1 MATALRPVGH
11 EDKLSIVDH
20 LDELRSRLIICVLAL
35 VVTSALCYWQNA
47 NVLEVLNRPLE
58 TRVQGDS
65 NRGGADRLEG
75 AAAFNRGL
83 GEFAERAQ
91 EFARAVGREDALDPA
106 TRAAAERL
114 AESAEVV
121 ARNAP
126 AAASNQPITLGVAEP
141 FTTTLKVSF
150 YAGLLLALPLLLY
163 QAYAFVLPA
172 FTPHERR
179 VALPLML
186 MVPIL
191 FLGGVAF
198 GYYVVLDRAIA
209 FLQNFNDDA
218 FDINVQA
225 RDYYGFVVFFLAGI
239 GLLFQV
245 PVGVLAV
252 TRTGLVTTGQL
263 RRNRGYVILAI
274 AVLAAVA
281 TPTPDPITMTL
292 AMGPLVVL
300 FELSIWL
307 SAWLN
312 RVRPPEVED
321 EAHEELDATLDWDA
335 DEDDVDDLDDDDHR
349 ER

>member
-11 EDKLSIVDH
+11 EDKLSVVDH
-20 LDELRSRLIICVLAL
+20 LDELRSRLIICVVTL
-35 VVTSALCYWQNA
+35 VVTSVVCYWQNA
-47 NVLEVLNRPLE
+47 NVLDVLNRPLE

-75 AAAFNRGL
+75 AAAFNRDL
-83 GEFAERAQ
+83 GAFATSVRELAD
-91 EFARAVGREDALDPA
+91 ALGREEGLRPA
-106 TRAAAERL
+106 TVAAAERAADR
-114 AESAEVV
+114 AEAV
-121 ARNAP
+121 ARAAP

-141 FTTTLKVSF
+141 FTTTLRVSF

-163 QAYAFVLPA
+163 QAYAFILPA
-172 FTPHERR
+172 FTPGERR
-179 VALPLML
+179 IAVPLML
-186 MVPIL
+186 MVPVL

-198 GYYVVLDRAIA
+198 GYFVVLDRAIA

-225 RDYYGFVVFFLAGI
+225 KDYYGFVIFFVGSI

-252 TRTGLVTTGQL
+252 TRTGLVTTRQL

-292 AMGPLVVL
+292 AMGPLVIL

-307 SAWLN
+307 AAWLN
-312 RVRPPEVED
+312 RVKPPEPDED
-321 EAHEELDATLDWDA
+321 PVASLDWD
-335 DEDDVDDLDDDDHR
+335 DDDR
-349 ER
+349 ED

>member
-20 LDELRSRLIICVLAL
+20 LDELRSRLIICILAL
-35 VVTSALCYWQNA
+35 VVTSVFCYWQNA
-47 NVLEVLNRPLE
+47 NVLDVLNRPLE

-65 NRGGADRLEG
+65 NRGGSDRLEG
-75 AAAFNRGL
+75 AAAFNKSVGA
-83 GEFAERAQ
+83 FATAAE
-91 EFARAVGREDALDPA
+91 ELARAVNRERDLSPA
-106 TRAAAERL
+106 TREAAEEVAR
-114 AESAEVV
+114 SAEAV
-121 ARNAP
+121 ARAAP

-141 FTTTLKVSF
+141 FTTTLRVSF

-163 QAYAFVLPA
+163 QAYAFILPA
-172 FTPHERR
+172 FTPGERR

-186 MVPIL
+186 MIPVL

-198 GYYVVLDRAIA
+198 GYFVVLDRAIA

-225 RDYYGFVVFFLAGI
+225 RDYYGFVIFFVGAI

-245 PVGVLAV
+245 PVGTLAV
-252 TRTGLVTTGQL
+252 TRTGLVTTQQL
-263 RRNRGYVILAI
+263 RRNRGYVILGI

-281 TPTPDPITMTL
+281 TPTPDPLTMTL

-307 SAWLN
+307 AVWLN
-312 RVRPPEVED
+312 RVRPPDLEPDED
-321 EAHEELDATLDWDA
+321 PVATLDWD
-335 DEDDVDDLDDDDHR
+335 DDDR
-349 ER
+349 ED

>member
-11 EDKLSIVDH
+11 DDKLSIVDH
-20 LDELRSRLIICVLAL
+20 LDELRSRLIICVVAL
-35 VVTSALCYWQNA
+35 VVTSAFCYWQNA
-47 NVLEVLNRPLE
+47 NVLDVLNRPLE

-83 GEFAERAQ
+83 GAFATRAQ
-91 EFARAVGREDALDPA
+91 EFARAVGREPDLSAA
-106 TRAAAERL
+106 TR
-114 AESAEVV
+114 ESAEALARSAEAV
-121 ARNAP
+121 ARAAP

-141 FTTTLKVSF
+141 FTTTLRVSF

-172 FTPHERR
+172 FTPGERK

-186 MVPIL
+186 MVPVL

-225 RDYYGFVVFFLAGI
+225 KDYYGFVIFFVGSI

-245 PVGVLAV
+245 PVGVLAI
-252 TRTGLVTTGQL
+252 TRTGIVTTRQL
-263 RRNRGYVILAI
+263 RKNRGYVILAI
-274 AVLAAVA
+274 AILAAVA

-292 AMGPLVVL
+292 AMGPLVIL

-307 SAWLN
+307 AAWLN
-312 RVRPPEVED
+312 RVKPPEPD
-321 EAHEELDATLDWDA
+321 EEPVATLDWD
-335 DEDDVDDLDDDDHR
+335 DDDR
-349 ER
+349 ED

>member
-20 LDELRSRLIICVLAL
+20 LDELRSRLIICILAL
-35 VVTSALCYWQNA
+35 VVTSVFCYWQNA
-47 NVLEVLNRPLE
+47 NVLDVLNRPLE

-65 NRGGADRLEG
+65 NRGGSDRLEG
-75 AAAFNRGL
+75 AAAFNKSVGA
-83 GEFAERAQ
+83 FATAAE
-91 EFARAVGREDALDPA
+91 ELARAVNRERDLSPA
-106 TRAAAERL
+106 TREAAEEVAR
-114 AESAEVV
+114 SAEAV
-121 ARNAP
+121 ARAAP

-141 FTTTLKVSF
+141 FTTTLRVSF

-163 QAYAFVLPA
+163 QAYAFILPA
-172 FTPHERR
+172 FTPGERR

-186 MVPIL
+186 MIPVL

-198 GYYVVLDRAIA
+198 GYFVVLDRAIA

-225 RDYYGFVVFFLAGI
+225 RDYYGFVICCVGAI
-239 GLLFQV
+239 GPLFQV
-245 PVGVLAV
+245 PVGTLAV
-252 TRTGLVTTGQL
+252 TRTGLVTTQQL
-263 RRNRGYVILAI
+263 RRNRGYVILGI

-281 TPTPDPITMTL
+281 TPTPDPLTMTL

-307 SAWLN
+307 AVWLN
-312 RVRPPEVED
+312 RVRPPDLEPDED
-321 EAHEELDATLDWDA
+321 PVATLDWD
-335 DEDDVDDLDDDDHR
+335 DDDR
-349 ER
+349 ED